1 MSASEDKGKKF
12 SHSSWSLLCCRNGIS
27 STTTSAAERE
37 KNSEELSRNS
47 SRSSSN
53 KKPGGWKAMPFILG
67 LILFSFPSF
76 HNHVII
82 LSQKKGDQY

>member
-1 MSASEDKGKKF
+1 MSASEDNGKRF
-12 SHSSWSLLCCRNGIS
+12 SHSSWSLLCCRSGIS
-27 STTTSAAERE
+27 STSAAERE

-53 KKPGGWKAMPFILG
+53 KKPEGWKAMPFILG

-76 HNHVII
+76 HNHVIV